1 MKIKEQQIPMNVDL
15 KKASTITCAK
25 CGNATF
31 IHTFILKKLSPL
43 ASPTGKEMT
52 VPVQLYACGNCGE
65 LLKTAAFNDII

>member
-1 MKIKEQQIPMNVDL
+1 MNIKEHPVQMNVDL
-15 KKASTITCAK
+15 KKATTITCAK

-43 ASPTGKEMT
+43 TSPTGKEMT

-65 LLKTAAFNDII
+65 LLKTANFDELI